1 MSQILSGVQ
10 FCHEKKIYFDIGQ
23 LNEFNIYLSET
34 LDRCMIDTGF
44 FYDEEIEIPRQYV
57 EDEFGEEKT
66 IKSPEQDIFS
76 LGMLFFRLITLL
88 SSDEIEDLFEK
99 EVKQVQKKKDPKKR
113 RSVGTGLFN
122 AIFSFAE
129 TTEKPLKYIS
139 NFRYE
144 LFKHDKGYN
153 EDLLVLVLDML
164 NPIELQRPTASKILS
179 TLQSIKQKA
188 IARPSFMQ
196 NDTTLKRITEGWTF
210 EQTSCMT
217 DILYRQFVK
226 EFLRLEFCVETL
238 LFFEDI
244 TTFKELKGTKR
255 IEKSNEIILSYL
267 STRKSTLQVNVNSKQ
282 IKNISSTMKLQLE
295 TTGGLEDNL
304 FDDALGHVINTMMC
318 DNYPRFDKT
327 KIYEKLQKVRMG
339 EKTSSFVDKK
349 KKKSFFSK

>member
-1 MSQILSGVQ
+1 MTQILSGVQ
-10 FCHEKKIYFDIGQ
+10 FCHEKKIYFDTGS

-44 FYDEEIEIPRQYV
+44 FFDEEIEIPRQYI

-66 IKSPEQDIFS
+66 VKSPEQDIFS

-88 SSDEIEDLFEK
+88 SSDEIEDLYEK
-99 EVKQVQKKKDPKKR
+99 EAKTTQKKKDPKKR
-113 RSVGTGLFN
+113 KSGTGLFG
-122 AIFSFAE
+122 ALFSFAE
-129 TTEKPLKYIS
+129 TSDKPLKYVS

-153 EDLLVLVLDML
+153 EELLLMVLDML
-164 NPIELQRPTASKILS
+164 NPIELQRPTATKILS
-179 TLQSIKQKA
+179 MLQNIKQKA

-196 NDTTLKRITEGWTF
+196 NDNTLKRITEGWTF

-226 EFLRLEFCVETL
+226 EFLRIEFCVETL

-244 TTFKELKGTKR
+244 TTFKELKGSKR

-267 STRKSTLQVNVNSKQ
+267 STRKSTLQVNVNAKQ

-295 TTGGLEDNL
+295 TTGGVEDNL

-327 KIYEKLQKVRMG
+327 KIYEKLQKVRLG
-339 EKTSSFVDKK
+339 EKSPMSVQK